1 MNNCLINTL
10 NEKVDGPLRPLDGYV
25 ITLTSEQNYNIPAW
39 FTKKTSRDIYGDAVF
54 YTDASFSTI
63 DGDGK
68 HKEIPAGSSSSL
80 YVKVNK
86 APCQI
91 VIRDNYSSTGMECTD
106 SRLLKFRN
114 IKYIG
119 RPQGVEPFYMDS
131 SDLRELNAISEV
143 YLFTTNS
150 DEIVHFDIMDF
161 AKCTKLGPFHPCG
174 GAIGEVE
181 ELLQAM
187 YDNGRRSG
195 TFTIGGDKII
205 RGETNIT
212 YQGARLLKTMK
223 FQFSDTGW
231 SIVEDI

>member
-10 NEKVDGPLRPLDGYV
+10 NERVEGPLRPFNGYV
-25 ITLTSEQNYNIPAW
+25 ITLTTEKNYNIPAW
-39 FTKKTSRDIYGDAVF
+39 FTEKTTRDIYGDAVF
-54 YTDASFSTI
+54 YTDESFSTI

-68 HKEIPAGSSSSL
+68 HKEIPRGSIGSL

-91 VIRDNYSSTGMECTD
+91 VIRDDYSSTGMECTD
-106 SRLLKFRN
+106 TRLLKFRN
-114 IKYIG
+114 IGYIG
-119 RPQGVEPFYMDS
+119 RPAGVEPFYIDS
-131 SDLRELNAISEV
+131 SDLRELNTIREV

-161 AKCTKLGPFHPCG
+161 AKCTNLGPFYPCG

-195 TFTIGGDKII
+195 TFIIAGTKIT

-212 YQGARLLKTMK
+212 YQGTRLIKEMK
-223 FQFSDTGW
+223 FRFSDTGW
-231 SIVEDI
+231 EIVKDI